1 MDIAI
6 IGSSG
11 AGLPCSIFLKKKHPD
26 WNVSVFDHNLKVGK
40 KLLATGNGHCNLLN
54 ASAKSED
61 YNCPEFLAPYF
72 SKFPYAKLIDAL
84 HSIGIATMEMDD
96 LVYPL
101 SFSSNGYVDALISLS
116 KDLGI
121 SFRLAIR
128 VLDYQKRG
136 NRYILTT
143 NCGFFE
149 FDKIIFATGGKS
161 GKNLGSDGSLF
172 PVFEK
177 HRYSVSP
184 LKPGLCPILVK
195 EDVASLA
202 GLRHRACVYSYSAS
216 GEERALIHQEEGEV
230 LFKKDGLSGIVIF
243 NTERAYAHSCEKN
256 FDIVLDLFPNFSVEE
271 LRNLLLSLQ
280 KANPAYA
287 SSFLPLPLFDY
298 CLKRSGFSSLEEEGG
313 FTRFAKTLKSL
324 LFHPKGLYPF
334 EDSQVTIGGVEISN
348 LLPTLESKKERG
360 IYFLGEVL
368 NVDGP
373 CGGFNLEW
381 CLISA
386 LALVSEL

>member
-54 ASAKSED
+54 ISARPED

-72 SKFPYAKLIDAL
+72 LKFPYAKLIDAL
-84 HSIGIATMEMDD
+84 NSLGIATMEMGD

-101 SFSSNGYVDALISLS
+101 SFSSNGYVDALASLS
-116 KDLGI
+116 QQLGNRFHLGVRI
-121 SFRLAIR
+121 
-128 VLDYQKRG
+128 LDYKKRG
-136 NRYILTT
+136 NGYLLTT
-143 NCGFFE
+143 NCGDFAC
-149 FDKIIFATGGKS
+149 DKIIFATGGKS

-172 PVFEK
+172 PVFET
-177 HRYSVSP
+177 HCYSISP
-184 LKPGLCPILVK
+184 LKPGLCPIVVK
-195 EDVASLA
+195 EDVSRLS
-202 GLRHRACVYSYSAS
+202 GLRHRACVYSYSGT
-216 GEERALIHQEEGEV
+216 GENRTLVHEEEGEV

-243 NTERAYAHSCEKN
+243 NTERMYAHSSEGS
-256 FDIVLDLFPNFSVEE
+256 FEIVLDLFPDYRSEE
-271 LRNLLLSLQ
+271 LSGLLLALQ
-280 KANPAYA
+280 KANPAFA
-287 SSFLPLPLFDY
+287 ASFLSLPLFDY
-298 CLKRSGFSSLEEEGG
+298 CLKRSGLSKLEEGD
-313 FTRFAKTLKSL
+313 FARFAKTLKSL
-324 LFHPKGLYPF
+324 LFHPKAVYPF
-334 EDSQVTIGGVEISN
+334 EDSQVTIGGIEISN
-348 LLPTLESKKERG
+348 LLPTLESKKEKG
-360 IYFLGEVL
+360 VFFLGEVL

-386 LALVSEL
+386 IALASEL